1 MNSQP
6 MVPMSALTRESLQNV
21 LAKIQAKKAQG
32 ATEANDAEYAHLLNI
47 LRVYQQQNQNYTA
60 TTSPAGTTVTAA
72 AARGSAALV
81 GGHQTT
87 NTTATATSTT
97 QATMAQAS
105 SPLTPEQ
112 LMALKYQILAFKH
125 INKNLPVPSQLQQAM
140 FTSNNNITNTN
151 SVPAETVT
159 SKIVEAAY
167 NHSTSPAH
175 LDAAS
180 AATNIGSG
188 GGNVGAGAY
197 NAYTDPY
204 TYLKNLNN
212 VAQGNF
218 SRQQRMLVPSITP
231 VGLDPHAIA
240 QERENIINARME
252 ARRKELEKLPSNL
265 ANDTLKYGSSNKDY
279 SSTKLKALIELKSL
293 RLVDLQRR
301 VRHDFIKSMSKGTS
315 LATSAER
322 AAFRRMKKQ
331 TLREAR
337 ITEKLERQQ
346 RIEKE
351 RREKQKHLDY
361 LQSICN
367 QGREM
372 TQAHKAHQA
381 KQLKLGRQILALH
394 AQIEK
399 EEQKRMQQTARE
411 RLQALKEDD
420 EQKYL
425 KLIDEA
431 KDKRITHLLKQTNKY
446 LESLAQAVI
455 AQQNVELHHDPTVR
469 GGVEMMD
476 DEEGTSFALSDGQK
490 IDYYD
495 VAHRIKEEVEQPH
508 LLDGGLLKDYQI
520 KGLQWMVSLY
530 NNRLN
535 GILADEMGLGK
546 TIQTISL
553 ITYLIERKK
562 QNGPFLIIVP
572 LSTLTN
578 WTMEFEKWAPEV
590 TKCVYKGIPAARKEI
605 QTNFIKHNNF
615 QVLLTT
621 YEYIIKDKA
630 VLSKLRWVYMIIDEG
645 HRMKNTNSKLSTILT
660 HSYQSRY
667 RLILTG
673 TPLQNNLPELWSLLN
688 FVLPKIFDSVKS
700 FDEWFNT
707 PFAHTAGQDKI
718 ELNEEEKLL
727 IIKRLHKVLRPFL
740 LRRLKKDVESEL
752 PDKVERVI
760 KCKFSALQT
769 RLYNQMKK
777 HGMLFV
783 NTGEKGQTGIK
794 GLNNTI
800 MQLRKIC
807 NHPFV
812 YEEVERDINPKK
824 LTNNLIYRVSGK
836 FELLDRV
843 LRKLR
848 ATGHRVLIFFQ
859 MTAIMNIME
868 DFLNYRSYRYL
879 RLDGSTKAED
889 RSILLKKFN
898 DPDSPYFVFLLSTR
912 AGGLGLNL
920 QSADTVIIF
929 DSDWNPHQDLQAQ
942 DRAHRIGQTK
952 EVRILRLITQ
962 KSIEET
968 ILARAQYKLDIDGKV
983 IQAGKFDQ
991 KSTAEEREAFLRSLL
1006 EGEND
1011 EVNDVNDDEE
1021 LTDDE
1026 LNEIIARNDDELRLF
1041 KEIDK
1046 QRMAEDQREW
1056 TGKGK
1061 PERLI
1066 QDNELPHVYL
1076 QDGDALLKRHEQDV
1090 EYGRGQRARNE
1101 VHYDDGLTEEQWMN
1115 ALENED
1121 EIAEVIAKN
1130 QAKKRRREERKSK
1143 KIDKTQSTEMQQQ
1156 QQTFPFI
1163 KTEEEQAPVVAES
1176 SSRKKRASGPALDLP
1191 IESTTAITSSSSSA
1205 KRKGKRKA
1213 ETTDDTPKQAPKKRK
1228 NTSGKA
1234 VVDTVPQEV
1243 REKLNRI
1250 FKELYE
1256 VIENCTD
1263 YEDGEARQR
1272 CFLFKELVR
1281 KQDYP
1286 QYYQLIKKPIAMK
1299 VIQRKVKNNEYSS
1312 AQEFRDDFHL
1322 MFNNAMEFNETDS
1335 QVYKDAVIMK
1345 QVFDQRYNELVNSG
1359 V

>member
-6 MVPMSALTRESLQNV
+6 MATMSALTRESLQNV
-21 LAKIQAKKAQG
+21 LAKIQTKKAQG

-47 LRVYQQQNQNYTA
+47 LRAYQQQNYPSLS
-60 TTSPAGTTVTAA
+60 TTTPPAGTTATTAA
-72 AARGSAALV
+72 AARGSTALV
-81 GGHQTT
+81 GTT
-87 NTTATATSTT
+87 NTTTSTT
-97 QATMAQAS
+97 PTSMAQAS

-112 LMALKYQILAFKH
+112 LMSLKYQILAFKH
-125 INKNLPVPSQLQQAM
+125 INKNVPVPTQLQQAM
-140 FTSNNNITNTN
+140 FTSNNNITNN
-151 SVPAETVT
+151 GMPAETVS

-167 NHSTSPAH
+167 NHHTSSAQ

-180 AATNIGSG
+180 AATNAGSG
-188 GGNVGAGAY
+188 SGVVGAGAY
-197 NAYTDPY
+197 NAYTDPF
-204 TYLKNLNN
+204 TYLKNLNS

-240 QERENIINARME
+240 QERENIINARVK
-252 ARRKELEKLPSNL
+252 ARIKELENLPSNL
-265 ANDTLKYGSSNKDY
+265 ANDSLKYGSSNKFQP
-279 SSTKLKALIELKSL
+279 STKLKALIELKSL
-293 RLVDLQRR
+293 RLREKQKRL
-301 VRHDFIKSMSKGTS
+301 RHEVIKGMSKAAS
-315 LATSAER
+315 LATSADR

-346 RIEKE
+346 RVDRE

-367 QGREM
+367 HGREM
-372 TQAHKAHQA
+372 TQAHKVHQA

-455 AQQNVELHHDPTVR
+455 AQQNIDLHHDPTVR

-495 VAHRIKEEVEQPH
+495 VAHRIKEEVEQPA
-508 LLDGGLLKDYQI
+508 LLEGGLLKDYQV

-578 WTMEFEKWAPEV
+578 WTMEFEKWAPDV
-590 TKCVYKGIPAARKEI
+590 SKCVYKGIPAARKEI
-605 QTNFIKHNNF
+605 QMNYIKHNNF

-645 HRMKNTNSKLSTILT
+645 HRMKNTNSKLSNILT

-769 RLYNQMKK
+769 RLYVQMKK

-812 YEEVERDINPKK
+812 YEEVERDINPRK

-848 ATGHRVLIFFQ
+848 VTGHRVLIFFQ

-868 DFLNYRSYRYL
+868 DFLNFRSYRYL

-889 RSILLKKFN
+889 RSTLLKQFN
-898 DPDSPYFVFLLSTR
+898 DPDSPHFVFLLSTR

-1021 LTDDE
+1021 LTDEE
-1026 LNEIIARNDDELRLF
+1026 LNEIIARNDDELKLF

-1061 PERLI
+1061 PERLF
-1066 QDNELPHVYL
+1066 QDSELPEVYL
-1076 QDGDALLKRHEQDV
+1076 IDGDILLKRHEQDI

-1130 QAKKRRREERKSK
+1130 HAKKRRREERKTK
-1143 KIDKTQSTEMQQQ
+1143 KLEKTQIVDIQQQ
-1156 QQTFPFI
+1156 HPQTSSFI
-1163 KTEEEQAPVVAES
+1163 KTEEEQTPVVAES
-1176 SSRKKRASGPALDLP
+1176 SRKKRGRPRKEVPTIDTP
-1191 IESTTAITSSSSSA
+1191 IESTTSTTSSSA
-1205 KRKGKRKA
+1205 KRKGKRKT
-1213 ETTDDTPKQAPKKRK
+1213 ETTDDTPKQTSKKRK
-1228 NTSGKA
+1228 VSSGKA

-1256 VIENCTD
+1256 LVENCTD
-1263 YEDGEARQR
+1263 YDDGEARQR

-1299 VIQRKVKNNEYSS
+1299 VIQRKMKNNEYTS

-1335 QVYKDAVIMK
+1335 QVYKDAMVMK
-1345 QVFDQRYNELVNSG
+1345 QMFDQKYGEIV
-1359 V
+1359 